1 MQKHLQNLGMSP
13 LFPLRHC
20 RDSHSPFTGTVRKVR
35 KNLSLS
41 TRGRVLKKTKY
52 TKILNIFY
60 FQLLNICISD
70 NFSKLKF
77 LTNSLNKTKNNLD
90 SNFNKNFLNNFYSE
104 QNKKYEHFFNKI
116 KNKHIKK
123 INNLMKKQHSPE
135 DKLKINNEW
144 ITNLTETNI
153 PEHIKYILSLGSK
166 FSTNE
171 PIIPKNIENITTN
184 IEAGI
189 DELNTNDKD
198 LI

>member
-1 MQKHLQNLGMSP
+1 M
-13 LFPLRHC
+13 
-20 RDSHSPFTGTVRKVR
+20 
-35 KNLSLS
+35 
-41 TRGRVLKKTKY
+41 
-52 TKILNIFY
+52 
-60 FQLLNICISD
+60 LNICISD

-77 LTNSLNKTKNNLD
+77 LINSLNKTKNNLD

-153 PEHIKYILSLGSK
+153 PEHIKYILSL
-166 FSTNE
+166 
-171 PIIPKNIENITTN
+171 
-184 IEAGI
+184 
-189 DELNTNDKD
+189 
-198 LI
+198 

>member
-1 MQKHLQNLGMSP
+1 
-13 LFPLRHC
+13 
-20 RDSHSPFTGTVRKVR
+20 
-35 KNLSLS
+35 
-41 TRGRVLKKTKY
+41 
-52 TKILNIFY
+52 
-60 FQLLNICISD
+60 
-70 NFSKLKF
+70 
-77 LTNSLNKTKNNLD
+77 
-90 SNFNKNFLNNFYSE
+90 
-104 QNKKYEHFFNKI
+104 
-116 KNKHIKK
+116 
-123 INNLMKKQHSPE
+123 MKKQHSPE

-171 PIIPKNIENITTN
+171 PIIPKKIENIITN